1 MAKGGNH
8 KQYTEDW
15 FLSRGYTKNADGSFQ
30 PPNFRNPF
38 TEPEKPKGIGQEP
51 YLLVKKPFYPEFD
64 IDRKLTELTSTTTIS
79 TINES
84 VLSID
89 GLVAGLNGDKGLM
102 RSHWSNTKRQKE
114 LYQMI
119 IADHVREKKVR
130 KHEGKVTIQYIGYK
144 SVLMDWDNF
153 CSSFKHI
160 GDALVKSKIIV
171 DDKPSVVIQFIP
183 QQIKCKRVEQK
194 VIVIIKDYQ

>member
-8 KQYTEDW
+8 RQYTEDW
-15 FLSRGYTKNADGSFQ
+15 FLSKGYTKNSDGSFQ
-30 PPNFRNPF
+30 PPKFRNPF
-38 TEPEKPKGIGQEP
+38 TGET
-51 YLLVKKPFYPEFD
+51 VDKKISTPIEITP
-64 IDRKLTELTSTTTIS
+64 TTTIS
-79 TINES
+79 NPNES

-102 RSHWSNTKRQKE
+102 RSHWSNTKKQKD

-119 IADHVREKKVR
+119 IADHVRENKVR
-130 KHEGKVTIQYIGYK
+130 RHEGKVTIQFIGYK

-194 VIVIIKDYQ
+194 VIVIIKDYV